1 MAKCYKCGKSEVA
14 MKCICNDCTETP
26 CNEIDKLIRQIALEK
41 GMRKPRRRQI
51 LSRRAG
57 SDIADIKGGIMSEA
71 QIAVMKWAELQSNK
85 YPEVKL
91 LVPYKPTVKS
101 KGREGCGVK

>member
-1 MAKCYKCGKSEVA
+1 

-41 GMRKPRRRQI
+41 ECVSREEGQT

-57 SDIADIKGGIMSEA
+57 SDIADIKG
-71 QIAVMKWAELQSNK
+71 EL
-85 YPEVKL
+85 
-91 LVPYKPTVKS
+91 
-101 KGREGCGVK
+101 